1 MNHLLEKNME
11 WSAGD
16 MVGLSKNGVVRREA
30 EDGRP
35 RRRDAPA
42 DDRREPLDGVAPLRA
57 PPQVVFSDAVHSL
70 AV

>member
-1 MNHLLEKNME
+1 
-11 WSAGD
+11 